1 MKKISLLAG
10 LFFSLFIIS
19 CEPVEDIENEI
30 NAELDSEPV
39 VGAVDYTLVEED
51 YTDVLDRRFP
61 NFDNTDQ
68 AKELVPVLLD
78 DMFPFWGK
86 GSQAL
91 VTYDLY
97 SPQLRV
103 RDETTRYELS
113 REEYDPY
120 SRYGNFDDYSDIKDF
135 LSTKYPDAADDD
147 LVLLTFKFYDG
158 SVNTW
163 TQGFIF
169 DGSKWNETMRVTD
182 AQYEEMGHGRFY
194 NFNSQDQAET
204 KLQILLNNSVF
215 YEEEIVEGT
224 VKNILYKYYDGNV
237 NFQFANYI
245 YKDNTWTLLTNVVP
259 ETLQFGHDG
268 DTWVPD
274 NTIKYELTADDF
286 NLIANALSSQY
297 PGPTSSAGN
306 YGNFDRRPG
315 NSNFWSDE
323 MILEAMNVVLES
335 KNPDAEN
342 GQKYVITYA
351 IYNGTSGTE
360 TVYLIKE
367 EGSWIYNPD
376 A

>member
-51 YTDVLDRRFP
+51 YTDVLDRSFP

-68 AKELVPVLLD
+68 AKEQVPILLD

-97 SPQLRV
+97 SPQLSV
-103 RDETTRYELS
+103 EGDATEYTLMN
-113 REEYDPY
+113 EEYDPY
-120 SRYGNFDDYSDIKDF
+120 SEYGNFDNYADIKDF
-135 LSTKYPDAADDD
+135 LNEKYPSAAEGE
-147 LVLLTFKFYDG
+147 LVILTFEFYSGSTETLTEGFVSDG
-158 SVNTW
+158 TNWIQT
-163 TQGFIF
+163 
-169 DGSKWNETMRVTD
+169 TMVTD
-182 AQYEEMGHGRFY
+182 AQYDEMGHGQYY
-194 NFNSQDQAET
+194 NFNSEDQAES
-204 KLQILLNNSVF
+204 KIDILLNNTVSYDVI
-215 YEEEIVEGT
+215 EEGT
-224 VKNILYKYYDGNV
+224 VKHMLYKFYSGSVNYQVANFVYENDMWMLLSNV
-237 NFQFANYI
+237 A
-245 YKDNTWTLLTNVVP
+245 T

-268 DTWVPD
+268 QTWIPD

-286 NLIANALSSQY
+286 NLIANALADKY
-297 PGPTSSAGN
+297 PDQTSSAGN
-306 YGNFDRRPG
+306 YGNFDRREG
-315 NSNFWSDE
+315 NSAYWSED
-323 MILEAMNVVLES
+323 MILEAMIVLLDN

-342 GQKYVITYA
+342 GQKYELTFA

-360 TVYLIKE
+360 TVFVIKD
-367 EGSWIYNPD
+367 EGVWVYNTE